1 MADEIVRSM
10 PSNIEAEQFI
20 LGAVIFDNDCLAD
33 VTQSLKVEDFYLEQH
48 RKIFGAMIELSNRS
62 QPVDLITLKSAL
74 ESEFD
79 TVGGIDYLTQISL
92 MVTTTANLKHHI
104 EIVKNK
110 SLMRKLIRAANDIMD
125 LGYRTDT
132 DIPVILS
139 SAESKIFDVLQNR
152 VTTDLHPIK
161 DILATNLARL
171 EELMRNKEKVTGVP
185 TGFRDLD
192 LHTSGLQPSDLILI
206 AARPSMGK
214 TSFALNIAANAAM
227 RYNVPVAFFSLEMSK
242 EQLAN
247 RILCSEGL
255 IPSEKLRVGDLDADD
270 LPKLALTIDAL
281 SKSPIYIDDTPGIT
295 VTEIRS
301 KCRRLKLKNQLG
313 LIVIDYLQ
321 LMQGNGR
328 ESRQQEV
335 ADNSRMLKILAK
347 ELDVPVITLS
357 QLSRAP
363 EQRTEHRPMLSDL
376 RESGS
381 IEQDADIV
389 MFLYRDEKYNPETEK
404 KNIAEC
410 IIAKFR
416 NGGTGTI
423 ELGWRGEFTRFMDL
437 DNRHVQA

>member
-33 VTQSLKVEDFYLEQH
+33 VAQSLKVEDFYLEQH
-48 RKIFGAMIELSNRS
+48 RKIFSAMIELSNRS

-74 ESEFD
+74 EAVFD
-79 TVGGIDYLTQISL
+79 AVGGIDYLTQISL

-110 SLMRKLIRAANDIMD
+110 ALMRRLIRAANDIMD
-125 LGYRTDT
+125 LGYSTDT
-132 DIPVILS
+132 DVPVILS

-161 DILATNLARL
+161 DVLATNLARL

-192 LHTSGLQPSDLILI
+192 LHTSGLQPSDLVLI
-206 AARPSMGK
+206 AARPAMGK

-227 RYNVPVAFFSLEMSK
+227 RYQVPVAFFSLEMSK

-255 IPSEKLRVGDLDADD
+255 ISSEKIRVGDLDADD

-328 ESRQQEV
+328 VSRQEEV
-335 ADNSRMLKILAK
+335 AANSRMLKILAK

-363 EQRTEHRPMLSDL
+363 EQRTDHHPMLSDL

-389 MFLYRDEKYNPETEK
+389 MLLYRDEVYNAETEK

-416 NGGTGTI
+416 NGSTRTI

-437 DNRHVQA
+437 DNKHA